1 MDMGTRMEMGVAIT
15 RTPTAMGTKTTAVA
29 M

>member
-15 RTPTAMGTKTTAVA
+15 RTPTAMRTKTTAVA